1 MDETYTEKIARFYE
15 EIGEI
20 TDREK
25 LSSSQY
31 HWLRETLE
39 CLDEF
44 FMATKIK
51 EQKGECQ

>member
-1 MDETYTEKIARFYE
+1 MEDETFTEKIARLYN
-15 EIGEI
+15 EIGEA
-20 TDREK
+20 TDRED

-44 FMATKIK
+44 FTATIK
-51 EQKGECQ
+51 EKENK

>member
-1 MDETYTEKIARFYE
+1 MEDETFTEKIARLYD
-15 EIGEI
+15 EIGEA
-20 TDREK
+20 TDRED

-51 EQKGECQ
+51 EKEIKI

>member
-25 LSSSQY
+25 LSASQY

-51 EQKGECQ
+51 DREENKL